1 MSADDVDIGDERK
14 LFLGPRLRRLRRELG
29 ITQARMAEDLGV
41 SPSYVNLLERNQR
54 PLTAQVIL
62 RLAEAYELDVRSL
75 SGAQEDRSLAGLNEV
90 FSDNLFRDLNITRQ
104 ELRDAAQLCPSI
116 AEAMQR
122 LYGAYIK
129 ARRDEET
136 LALERLAHRDNPA
149 AGERHNPIERAS
161 TFLESNRNHFP
172 ELDAIAEQLH
182 GELAAAPDQMFSAL
196 GERLRERHGVRVRVM
211 PVEVMPESLRRYHPH
226 RKQLLISE
234 LLSPSGRIFQAAFH
248 IGLAEG
254 AEAIDKLVRRSG
266 ETDFANQKLLRITL
280 ANYFAGAL
288 MMPYGRFY
296 EAAESLGY
304 DITVLCQRFGASF
317 EQVCHRLTTMQRPTA
332 RGVPFFM
339 IRVDNAGNVSKRLSS
354 VGFHFSRYGGTCPLW
369 NVHSTFKVPNQ
380 IFVQVIEM
388 PEGTRYFSIARTV
401 RRAMMPFA
409 QSEPQLAIGLG
420 CELKHADR
428 LVYSRGLNLDNP
440 DPTPIGINC
449 RLCERPNCSQR
460 AEPPASRPLLVDET
474 VHGISPFGFVPEQG

>member
-1 MSADDVDIGDERK
+1 
-14 LFLGPRLRRLRRELG
+14 
-29 ITQARMAEDLGV
+29 MAEDLGL

-62 RLAEAYELDVRSL
+62 RLAETYELDLRSL

-90 FSDNLFRDLNITRQ
+90 FSDTLFRDLSITKQ
-104 ELRDAAQLCPSI
+104 ELRDAAQLCPSV
-116 AEAMQR
+116 AEAIHR

-129 ARRDEET
+129 ARRNEET
-136 LALERLAHRDNPA
+136 LALEQLASCDQSSKP
-149 AGERHNPIERAS
+149 ERHNPIERARS
-161 TFLESNRNHFP
+161 LLEENRNHFP
-172 ELDAIAEQLH
+172 ELDEQAERLH
-182 GELAAAPDQMFSAL
+182 GELSAAPEQMVPAL
-196 GERLRERHGVRVRVM
+196 SERLRERHAIRVRVM
-211 PVEVMPESLRRYHPH
+211 PVEVMLENLRRYHPH
-226 RKQLLISE
+226 RRQMLISE
-234 LLSPSGRIFQAAFH
+234 LLSPPSRTFQLAFQLGIIEAAPTV
-248 IGLAEG
+248 
-254 AEAIDKLVRRSG
+254 DKLVQRSG
-266 ETDFANQKLLRITL
+266 ETDLPTQKLLRITL
-280 ANYFAGAL
+280 ANYFAAAL

-296 EAAESLGY
+296 EASESLGY

-339 IRVDNAGNVSKRLSS
+339 IRIDNAGNVSKRLSS
-354 VGFHFSRYGGTCPLW
+354 VGFHFSRYGGSCPLW
-369 NVHSTFKVPNQ
+369 NVHSTFRVPNQ
-380 IFVQVIEM
+380 IFVQIIEM

-401 RRAMMPFA
+401 RRAMVPFA
-409 QSEPQLAIGLG
+409 QPDPQFAIGLG

-428 LVYSRGLNLDNP
+428 LVYSRGLNLENP

-474 VHGISPFGFVPEQG
+474 LHGISPFGFVAEQP

>member
-1 MSADDVDIGDERK
+1 MDADERK

-29 ITQARMAEDLGV
+29 VTQARMAEDLGV

-54 PLTAQVIL
+54 PLTAQLIL
-62 RLAEAYELDVRSL
+62 RLAEAYEIDVRSL
-75 SGAQEDRSLAGLNEV
+75 SGAHEDRSLAGLNEV
-90 FSDNLFRDLNITRQ
+90 FSDPFFRDLNITRQ
-104 ELRDAAQLCPSI
+104 ELHDAAQLCPAI
-116 AEAMQR
+116 ADGVQR

-129 ARRDEET
+129 ARRGEET
-136 LALERLAHRDNPA
+136 LALEKFADRDGPA
-149 AGERHNPIERAS
+149 GNERHNPIDRVRA
-161 TFLESNRNHFP
+161 FLESNRNYFA
-172 ELDAIAEQLH
+172 DIDGAAERLN
-182 GELAAAPDQMFSAL
+182 GELAAGPDQIFSAL
-196 GERLRERHGVRVRVM
+196 SERLRERHGIRARVM

-234 LLSPSGRIFQAAFH
+234 LLSPSGRTFQVAFH
-248 IGLAEG
+248 VGLAEC
-254 AEAIDKLVRRSG
+254 AEAIEKLVARSG
-266 ETDFANQKLLRITL
+266 ETDLATQKMLRITL

-296 EAAESLGY
+296 EAAETLGY
-304 DITVLCQRFGASF
+304 DISVLCQRFGASF
-317 EQVCHRLTTMQRPTA
+317 EQVCHRLTTMQRPSA

-339 IRVDNAGNVSKRLSS
+339 LRVDNAGNVSKRLSS
-354 VGFHFSRYGGTCPLW
+354 GGFHFSRYGGTCPLW

-388 PEGTRYFSIARTV
+388 PEGTRYFSVARTV
-401 RRAMMPFA
+401 RRATVPFA

-420 CELKHADR
+420 CELKHASR

-449 RLCERPNCSQR
+449 RLCERVNCSQR

-474 VHGISPFGFVPEQG
+474 LRGISPFGFAAE